1 MFFATICKSIC
12 ISKCTSF
19 KHVVFKYPIHSVF
32 YVKSL
37 YLTLKTYYFSVF
49 FWQNFQTFL
58 PGRKTAVDDYNFN
71 SVTYH
76 IKIMQYH
83 AKLNQCCAYY
93 LEVIE
98 PQVLFATKSSS
109 PFCKWYIMKSW
120 LKRFQVIRIWNYFQN
135 SEPLSTPISFC
146 L

>member
-1 MFFATICKSIC
+1 MSYLIPSVLSTLVNHNWVNFQRQGGNFPSVFFATICKSIC

-58 PGRKTAVDDYNFN
+58 SGRKTAVDDYNFN

-109 PFCKWYIMKSW
+109 SI
-120 LKRFQVIRIWNYFQN
+120 L
-135 SEPLSTPISFC
+135 
-146 L
+146 